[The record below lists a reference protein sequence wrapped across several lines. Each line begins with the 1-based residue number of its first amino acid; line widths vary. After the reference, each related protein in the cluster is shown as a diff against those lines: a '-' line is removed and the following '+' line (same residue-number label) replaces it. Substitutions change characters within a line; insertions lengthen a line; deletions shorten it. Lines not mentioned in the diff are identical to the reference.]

1 MTYRRM
7 QEIDVLLDDQ
17 PELAKDMIQQDE
29 RNRQAHKE
37 LKSFND
43 AGKFAYKHP
52 FVIKQK
58 HYKDSYT
65 ELTELRRTDPATFL
79 NEITN
84 VTQNIR
90 RIQSQL
96 NKKKY
101 KSEDERRSWEQNL
114 EKATIRKQVLE
125 DIISK

>member
-1 MTYRRM
+1 M

-17 PELAKDMIQQDE
+17 PELAMDMVLLDE

-43 AGKFAYKHP
+43 TGQFVYKHP
-52 FVIKQK
+52 FVVKKK

-65 ELTELRRTDPATFL
+65 ELTELKRADPSAFL
-79 NEITN
+79 KEITN

-90 RIQSQL
+90 RIQSSL

-101 KSEDERRSWEQNL
+101 KTEDEKRSWEQNL

>member
-17 PELAKDMIQQDE
+17 PELAKEMVLQDE

-37 LKSFND
+37 LTSFND
-43 AGKFAYKHP
+43 TGIFAYKHP
-52 FVIKQK
+52 FVVKKK
-58 HYKDSYT
+58 HYKDAYS
-65 ELTELRRTDPATFL
+65 ELAELKRTDPEAFL
-79 NEITN
+79 KEITN
-84 VTQNIR
+84 ITQNIR

-101 KSEDERRSWEQNL
+101 KSDDEKRSWEQNL

>member
-1 MTYRRM
+1 M
-7 QEIDVLLDDQ
+7 QDIDILLDNNPKLSKDLVLL
-17 PELAKDMIQQDE
+17 DE

-43 AGKFAYKHP
+43 TGKFAYKHP
-52 FVIKQK
+52 FVIKK
-58 HYKDSYT
+58 KLHNDSYT
-65 ELTELRRTDPATFL
+65 ELTELRRTNPTAFL
-79 NEITN
+79 KEITN

-90 RIQSQL
+90 RIQSNL

-101 KSEDERRSWEQNL
+101 KSEEEKRSWEQNL

-125 DIISK
+125 EIITK

>member
-17 PELAKDMIQQDE
+17 PELAKEMIQQDE

-58 HYKDSYT
+58 HYKDSYA
-65 ELTELRRTDPATFL
+65 ELTELRRTDPAAFL

-90 RIQSQL
+90 RIQSSL
-96 NKKKY
+96 NRKKY
-101 KSEDERRSWEQNL
+101 KTDEEKFSWQQNL
-114 EKATIRKQVLE
+114 EKTTIRKQAIE
-125 DIISK
+125 DIVSK